1 MRFDPEAWLMQRSV
15 YGGLNSILVKP
26 SKSDPSVLVVLCH
39 GYGAPG
45 TDLVSLYEEI
55 LDGLPDG
62 SEKPAFLFPEA
73 PIDLSDQGMHH
84 ARAWWPL
91 NMAKMMQMS
100 AMNSFDE
107 MRTVVPEGLDEAR
120 QALCQCVAECCSQQK
135 WLNQKIILGGFSQG
149 AMLAVDTAVRGTV
162 EGVVGLLI
170 YSGALICESQW
181 LDCVSK
187 KPLNLPLVQSHGTQ
201 DQILPIST
209 GRWLHQFLTKAGCQ
223 GSLAEFSG
231 PHTIPA
237 NALKKT
243 SELLSKLV

>member
-1 MRFDPEAWLMQRSV
+1 MRFDPEAWQMQRSV

-55 LDGLPDG
+55 LDELPDG

-73 PIDLSDQGMHH
+73 PIDLSDQGMTH
-84 ARAWWPL
+84 ARAWWAL

-107 MRTVVPEGLDEAR
+107 MRAAVPEGLDEAR
-120 QALCQCVAECCSQQK
+120 HALCQCVAECCTQQK
-135 WLNQKIILGGFSQG
+135 WLNQKVVLGGFSQG
-149 AMLAVDTAVRGTV
+149 AMLAVDAAVRGSM

-170 YSGALICESQW
+170 YSGALICEPQW

-201 DQILPIST
+201 DQILPIAT
-209 GRWLHQFLTKAGCQ
+209 GRWLNQFLTKAGCQ
-223 GSLAEFSG
+223 GSFAEFSG